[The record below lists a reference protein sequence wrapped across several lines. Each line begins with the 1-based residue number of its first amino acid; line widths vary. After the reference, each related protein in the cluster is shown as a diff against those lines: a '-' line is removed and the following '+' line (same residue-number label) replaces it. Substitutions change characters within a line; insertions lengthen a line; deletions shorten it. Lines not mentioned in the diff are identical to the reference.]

1 MKKKSYPTDI
11 IKMFR
16 KIDDAMNDV
25 MSGKWDDVPD
35 LGREEQSIKASFH
48 IMQGSCI
55 CWYLLLFFLFIISL
69 SRAWNVVD
77 LKFPS
82 IKKRGATMIAVAAT
96 AIQVSAT
103 ELKPVFAA
111 SSSITHS
118 STMRS
123 MFLVSRNLPEHT
135 GASQGNQGQ
144 MTTLLPII
152 NMQAAL
158 EKALLA
164 TSTGNLQEIKNNL
177 DIIPSREK
185 DFKRLFDEYSEGV
198 SYKQQYL
205 DKNAFLV

>member
-1 MKKKSYPTDI
+1 MMIMARRRRIRGWRVIGIAWAHSVRSMSMWGSYI
-11 IKMFR
+11 
-16 KIDDAMNDV
+16 
-25 MSGKWDDVPD
+25 SGFGASWW
-35 LGREEQSIKASFH
+35 GRTS
-48 IMQGSCI
+48 
-55 CWYLLLFFLFIISL
+55 
-69 SRAWNVVD
+69 NNN
-77 LKFPS
+77 
-82 IKKRGATMIAVAAT
+82 
-96 AIQVSAT
+96 
-103 ELKPVFAA
+103 
-111 SSSITHS
+111 THS

-123 MFLVSRNLPEHT
+123 MFLVSRNLPENT

-144 MTTLLPII
+144 MTALLPII

>member
-1 MKKKSYPTDI
+1 
-11 IKMFR
+11 
-16 KIDDAMNDV
+16 
-25 MSGKWDDVPD
+25 
-35 LGREEQSIKASFH
+35 
-48 IMQGSCI
+48 
-55 CWYLLLFFLFIISL
+55 
-69 SRAWNVVD
+69 
-77 LKFPS
+77 
-82 IKKRGATMIAVAAT
+82 MIAVAAT
-96 AIQVSAT
+96 AIQVSAI
-103 ELKPVFAA
+103 ELKPAFAA
-111 SSSITHS
+111 SSSITHPS
-118 STMRS
+118 IMRS

-177 DIIPSREK
+177 DFIPSREK